1 MEVFGRILD
10 DPEVEDSVGVDEED
24 LLELCILGLI
34 DHWSVVE
41 ADVVENALVVDIDSV
56 DVVDD
61 DVVDVESPH
70 TTVAASLGV
79 TSMKQY
85 SPSSPTFS

>member
-1 MEVFGRILD
+1 M
-10 DPEVEDSVGVDEED
+10 
-24 LLELCILGLI
+24 
-34 DHWSVVE
+34 
-41 ADVVENALVVDIDSV
+41 ENALVVDIDAV
-56 DVVDD
+56 DDDVVDD

-70 TTVAASLGV
+70 TTVAASLSL

>member
-1 MEVFGRILD
+1 MEVVGRILD
-10 DPEVEDSVGVDEED
+10 DPEVEDTVGVDEED
-24 LLELCILGLI
+24 LLELCILGVI

-41 ADVVENALVVDIDSV
+41 ADEVENALVVDTDSV
-56 DVVDD
+56 DVVND
-61 DVVDVESPH
+61 DVESPH
-70 TTVAASLGV
+70 TTVAASLWV

>member
-1 MEVFGRILD
+1 MEVLGRILD

-24 LLELCILGLI
+24 LLELCILGI
-34 DHWSVVE
+34 FDHWSVVE

-56 DVVDD
+56 DVVNDND
-61 DVVDVESPH
+61 ESPH